1 MIDADDRPHIAP
13 IRNGLQKKDIHR
25 GQWSKVHIIAADN
38 HFMLYINGKLASEF
52 TEHLPSDKRLKRGM
66 MQLQLH
72 DSGMVVEFKNILLKV
87 LD

>member
-1 MIDADDRPHIAP
+1 
-13 IRNGLQKKDIHR
+13 
-25 GQWSKVHIIAADN
+25 
-38 HFMLYINGKLASEF
+38 MLYINGKLASQF

-72 DSGMVVEFKNILLKV
+72 DPGMVVEFKNIVLKV